1 MFFMIIINLN
11 SDKEGEKTPDG
22 PTEAKDENAPNGAGA
37 DNKEEGA
44 PKAGDDTKHNEFLG
58 KMYKFPTVDSNKL
71 LETNLAVISM
81 QVERIRKALQTSHR
95 NNTKLRGTINRV
107 RHDQTVTKAEKEKVQ
122 KDYNRQKAILIVYDE
137 LVTQYIKNAIEE
149 GKSQLEK
156 KIDEFKTETDK

>member
-11 SDKEGEKTPDG
+11 SDNKEGNTPPEG
-22 PTEAKDENAPNGAGA
+22 PTDAKDENAPNGAGA
-37 DNKEEGA
+37 DSNKEEGA

-58 KMYKFPTVDSNKL
+58 KMDKFPTVNSNKL

-149 GKSQLEK
+149 G
-156 KIDEFKTETDK
+156 